1 MRRLV
6 HLLLLLLLT
15 AHRIRAQRTRFTFG
29 SFQLRFVIVA
39 GDDNNDSCSSGK
51 DGDGT
56 GALWDETA
64 EDIRSGAETCL
75 RTIQCVDFNNQTPFF
90 VGLGNVACVIENED
104 EAAVGDDETTI
115 TIDFVGGGAMDFN
128 GDVPLEPKMVEQCV
142 QSVLQSNECVKI
154 YASYEARIV
163 SPANFTAS
171 WRSYPDIITAS
182 GGGGGGEEGDNNG
195 LASQEEDHS
204 SSITTTHTTGTSANM
219 TRPFSVLSGTCS
231 AAVVLA
237 FLVAVFFYRK
247 RRRNHARN
255 NKKQN
260 DAGLSMTDLDRVEEA
275 GGGGGSLA
283 KSDSLLGPKPPKSGE
298 LGRMLDE
305 QQQKSAATAGAM
317 MMIPM
322 GDHDTPTTIREA
334 DASFGTT
341 STSSE
346 DDEDDDAVEVGL
358 QSLQTPTGPYDTRH
372 VADDITAAG
381 ETEEEDGLPAILI
394 PEEKSTFLVVE
405 PGSFCAP
412 FPVETSYDDEPI
424 VTSSETTTTTTE
436 PLTNIHTCGILCKAT
451 PSTDL
456 PELGP
461 SSDDDDDLFLV
472 DWRPSDDGGNN
483 NNNNTRSYESMVE
496 ITSDDYESA
505 ILMDDDDADDDHSCT
520 SSSSQSEDHEFEPDA
535 YWDPDDNS
543 ISTADAAGLDA
554 MWTGGF
560 SFQPTT
566 VTGDSLSA
574 TTAPTKNE
582 TTNTVRPIES
592 LPPPPPLF
600 NWICHGPALCSS
612 STSSLPSLLG
622 KQQEGRVED
631 PLSVRQRTK
640 SYCGGGCQPF
650 R

>member
-6 HLLLLLLLT
+6 HLLLLLLLLT

-29 SFQLRFVIVA
+29 SFQLRFVTVA
-39 GDDNNDSCSSGK
+39 GDDNNDSCRSGK
-51 DGDGT
+51 NVDGG

-75 RTIQCVDFNNQTPFF
+75 RTVQCADFNNQTPFY
-90 VGLGNVACVIENED
+90 VGLGNVACVIENE
-104 EAAVGDDETTI
+104 EAVAGDDETI

-154 YASYEARIV
+154 YASYDARIV
-163 SPANFTAS
+163 SPSTFTAS

-182 GGGGGGEEGDNNG
+182 GGGGGNEGDNNG

-247 RRRNHARN
+247 RRRNHARK

-260 DAGLSMTDLDRVEEA
+260 DAGLSMTDLELVEEA
-275 GGGGGSLA
+275 GGGGGGGGSLLA

-305 QQQKSAATAGAM
+305 QQQQKSAAAAGAM

-346 DDEDDDAVEVGL
+346 DEYDDAVEVGL
-358 QSLQTPTGPYDTRH
+358 QSLQTPNGPYDTRH
-372 VADDITAAG
+372 VADSSTTAID
-381 ETEEEDGLPAILI
+381 TDDDGLPAILI

-424 VTSSETTTTTTE
+424 VTSSETTTTTE
-436 PLTNIHTCGILCKAT
+436 PLTNSHTCGILCKAM

-483 NNNNTRSYESMVE
+483 NYNNGTRSYESMVE

-505 ILMDDDDADDDHSCT
+505 IHMDDDDDNDDHSCT
-520 SSSSQSEDHEFEPDA
+520 SSSSPSEDHEFEPDA

-554 MWTGGF
+554 MGTGEF
-560 SFQPTT
+560 SFLPAT
-566 VTGDSLSA
+566 VTGNAA
-574 TTAPTKNE
+574 TATSAPTKNE
-582 TTNTVRPIES
+582 TTDTVRPIES
-592 LPPPPPLF
+592 LPPPPLF
-600 NWICHGPALCSS
+600 NWICQGPALCSS

-622 KQQEGRVED
+622 KQQEGLVED